1 MEEAVEGKIAK
12 NLPNQM
18 FEVELGNGR
27 KIKAHLGSEMK
38 LGYTRLLPGQSV
50 RVEVS
55 PYDEGRGR
63 IVSASS

>member
-1 MEEAVEGKIAK
+1 MEGPVEGKVSK

-18 FEVELGNGR
+18 FEVELAGGR

-50 RVEVS
+50 RVEIS

-63 IVSASS
+63 IISASN

>member
-1 MEEAVEGKIAK
+1 MEGQVEGKIAK

-38 LGYTRLLPGQSV
+38 LKFTRLLPGQPV
-50 RVEVS
+50 RVEIS

-63 IVSASS
+63 IVSAAP